1 MEIAKN
7 LMSHMGGL
15 LKRENKNG
23 EGEEEEEEKKRGE
36 KLKERK

>member
-15 LKRENKNG
+15 LKREDTNG
-23 EGEEEEEEKKRGE
+23 EGEEEEEEKKGG
-36 KLKERK
+36 KS